1 MLKSASRLRNACS
14 MMKFATNFNSSKNFQ
29 RLGLPIS
36 PDPNFPYIPPTSP
49 GNAPK
54 EPMIEPSFDFEV
66 DPKALLDSVI
76 RHQIYQQKIE
86 EPFIVADLGDVMRKH
101 HQWITLLPRV
111 KPYYAV
117 KCNSDMGILKTLA
130 SLGTGFDCAST
141 EEIKTMIG
149 LGVEPENIIFA
160 NPCKA
165 KSNIRYAR
173 DQYVNLMTADCADE
187 LHKIHEINPNADV
200 VIRIY
205 ADDSKA
211 VCRLGKKFG
220 IPIDLVPE
228 LVQEAKEIGV
238 NIVGI
243 SFHVG
248 SGCTDATAYSD
259 ALLLARKAFNDI
271 EAAGYNPT
279 LLDIGGGFPGYEQ
292 PGLVKFDEIASVIR
306 PVLDEL
312 FPRNIKVIAE
322 PGRYY
327 VASAF
332 SLSVNV
338 TSKKEIKKPN
348 AEKMCMYYVNDGVYG
363 SFNNIMFDHAVLSN
377 PHIYKKDSRMENSE
391 NAYECSIWGPTCDSM
406 DCLTAKMM
414 LPELE
419 IGDWLSFSNMGAYT
433 VAAASTFNGFAK
445 ARLIY
450 VNSELE

>member
-1 MLKSASRLRNACS
+1 M
-14 MMKFATNFNSSKNFQ
+14 
-29 RLGLPIS
+29 
-36 PDPNFPYIPPTSP
+36 
-49 GNAPK
+49 
-54 EPMIEPSFDFEV
+54 
-66 DPKALLDSVI
+66 
-76 RHQIYQQKIE
+76 
-86 EPFIVADLGDVMRKH
+86 
-101 HQWITLLPRV
+101 TLLPRV
-111 KPYYAV
+111 KPFYAV
-117 KCNSDMGILKTLA
+117 KCNSDPFVLKTLA

-141 EEIKTMIG
+141 EEIKTMLG

-165 KSNIRYAR
+165 VSNIRYAR
-173 DQYVNLMTADCADE
+173 DHYVNMMTADNADE
-187 LHKIHEINPNADV
+187 LRKIHEINPHADV

-228 LVQEAKEIGV
+228 LVQEAKKIGV
-238 NIVGI
+238 NIAGI

-259 ALLLARKAFNDI
+259 ALLLARRAFNDI
-271 EAAGYNPT
+271 EAAGYSPT

-292 PGLVKFDEIASVIR
+292 PGLVKFEEIASLIR
-306 PVLDEL
+306 PTLDEL
-312 FPRNIKVIAE
+312 FPRHVKVIAE

-363 SFNNIMFDHAVLSN
+363 SFNNIMFDHAVLPN
-377 PHIYKKDSRMENSE
+377 PQIYRKDSTVENE
-391 NAYECSIWGPTCDSM
+391 ERTFECSIWGPTCDSM
-406 DCLTAKMM
+406 DCLTSKME
-414 LPELE
+414 LPELN
-419 IGDWLSFSNMGAYT
+419 IGDWLSFDNMGAYT
-433 VAAASTFNGFAK
+433 FAAASTFNGFAK